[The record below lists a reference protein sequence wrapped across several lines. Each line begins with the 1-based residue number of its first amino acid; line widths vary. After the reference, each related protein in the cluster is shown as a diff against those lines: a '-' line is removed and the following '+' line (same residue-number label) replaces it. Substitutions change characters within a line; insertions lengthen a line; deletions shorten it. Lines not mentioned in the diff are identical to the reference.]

1 MSPQALT
8 ITLNV
13 RDEANRISASVAGGA
28 RFFCHLEDIGDPDA
42 EEMFGYDVGH
52 NFPSWPLAISPTYFN
67 TNEAIHLHIA
77 IPREDRGDS
86 QAMVVFPSEVLDLWG
101 YACNA
106 VPMQDE
112 EGNYIDEHGN
122 IVARAE
128 DAATAYVRKKQEG
141 TETDADPIGS
151 QDYYYIYLQGRL
163 TASGAAGTTPREWD
177 PMYATGLLNTDETWG
192 EVITIDQ
199 LAKEMKKKVDVEW
212 FMRIFTI
219 HGTDRRRHKAEGSD
233 EWETDEDGNII
244 YTGDGEAMVI
254 RPNDMTH
261 EITDTESM
269 FGTWTEQFI
278 SALGKGSGSGGG
290 GGGGGGDALEWP
302 LQDINV
308 AGMPKVNETGGPEA
322 GDTIVWDGQTF
333 VWGAGLDTTK
343 LAAWLVA
350 NDYKKQTELDLRYL
364 KLVAPSQTITGNLNL
379 QGDLTIARTPI
390 SDFEHLADG
399 IVLTFG
405 EAKAF
410 FDTRYITVTF
420 WNRLFATY
428 NGTTQVQANGAGL
441 IDNLKILVGTWTEEF
456 ISALGTGSAGG
467 GGGVAYLSMLED
479 VTLTDPANGDI
490 LQFDGQN
497 WLNIPMPSTVD
508 MTQVWAALATGGN
521 QQIDASHLA
530 TALSGLFTSLAMSN
544 NDLYITIGGV
554 TRSLTVGFY
563 TDSYHPLADS
573 ATNAGHATSADT
585 ASYANQLATSRTLWG
600 QSFDGTANV
609 SGSLSD
615 TGNIT
620 PSANNTFSIG
630 ASGNQFASLW
640 ASRLYLTGSIYFE
653 VDRDGHVHLAG
664 AGFYT
669 DSFVSALG
677 TGSAGGASGVAYLSQ
692 LEDVSLS
699 NPVNGQILQFNGS
712 QWVNAV
718 LPSGTDMAA
727 VWSALAA
734 SDSSHQIDYSHLSGA
749 ISINNGTITIGSQSI
764 TPVSGNF
771 LPLTGG
777 TLTGTLTGTKFHS
790 NANSSIDLTHI
801 PSDSEIALETGNG
814 DGGVSAWIWRE
825 QYSSSNWGIFHDNSY
840 DVIHFVGNSTSR
852 FSINLGTGDVK
863 VGTND
868 VIHSGNIASQTVNKA
883 NFLNADDT
891 QGASNWVWNPLNLT
905 QYYVW
910 GQQFAN
916 SYLSGDTGDMRLYLA
931 SINEAGGLGICI
943 NIDGYVS
950 SLSGFYTD
958 GGYKKGGS
966 SDSYVL
972 LGGGG
977 HAAISALSVNY
988 ANSANF
994 ANYVYCSSH
1003 IGSWRLSSDW
1013 DGSYFWLTAKYDS
1026 NSLLCAT
1033 AYATSAGTASSANYA
1048 SSAGRLSGDSSYTA
1062 WGQGFWSYGTPN
1074 SISGN
1079 MSGVGDI
1086 QCTAGSRIHGN
1097 GGALYIG
1104 NADNASWVQIA
1115 DMCSQ
1120 SGSSYWSIY
1129 ASGSASF
1136 QSVYSTG
1143 AVSSLSDIRYKDIVR
1158 HFALN
1163 IEAIANASIIQFRW
1177 KESHDTDTH
1186 VGGIA
1191 QEWRAILPDAVHETK
1206 DGKLAMDYGTIAYT
1220 SAVSLARKVVEQQ
1233 KEIDDLKERLARL
1246 EALLTK

>member
-219 HGTDRRRHKAEGSD
+219 HGTDRKRHKADGSD

-278 SALGKGSGSGGG
+278 SALSKGSGSGGG

-350 NDYKKQTELDLRYL
+350 NDYKTQTELDLRYL
-364 KLVAPSQTITGNLNL
+364 KLVASSQTITGNLNL

-573 ATNAGHATSADT
+573 ATNADYATNAGHATSAGT
-585 ASYANQLATSRTLWG
+585 ASYANQLTTSRTLWG

-630 ASGNQFASLW
+630 ANGNQFASLW

-677 TGSAGGASGVAYLSQ
+677 TGSEGGGGGVAYLSQ

-718 LPSGTDMAA
+718 LPSGTDMAT
-727 VWSALAA
+727 VWNALAA

-749 ISINNGTITIGSQSI
+749 ISISNGTITIGSQSI

-771 LPLTGG
+771 LPL
-777 TLTGTLTGTKFHS
+777 
-790 NANSSIDLTHI
+790 A
-801 PSDSEIALETGNG
+801 
-814 DGGVSAWIWRE
+814 GGVMGGKITFNQGSSARDVGIIGTYDPNRAAAIWAMG
-825 QYSSSNWGIFHDNSY
+825 SSYQIAADGLTM
-840 DVIHFVGNSTSR
+840 GN
-852 FSINLGTGDVK
+852 LYGACYAYYGTGYTYGAGK
-863 VGTND
+863 SGG
-868 VIHSGNIASQTVNKA
+868 HSFVWCQNGNPTVALGDN
-883 NFLNADDT
+883 
-891 QGASNWVWNPLNLT
+891 VWT
-905 QYYVW
+905 
-910 GQQFAN
+910 
-916 SYLSGDTGDMRLYLA
+916 SG
-931 SINEAGGLGICI
+931 
-943 NIDGYVS
+943 
-950 SLSGFYTD
+950 GFI
-958 GGYKKGGS
+958 KNGS

-977 HAAISALSVNY
+977 HAAISALSVNSANS

-1026 NSLLCAT
+1026 SSLPCAT

-1048 SSAGRLSGDSSYTA
+1048 TSAGSADYATNAGYANSAGRLSGDSSYTA
-1062 WGQGFWSYGTPN
+1062 WGQSFWSSGTPN

-1104 NADNASWVQIA
+1104 NANNASWVQIA

-1120 SGSSYWSIY
+1120 SGSSYWNIY

-1191 QEWRAILPDAVHETK
+1191 QEWQAILPDAVHETK

-1233 KEIDDLKERLARL
+1233 REIDDLKERLARL
-1246 EALLTK
+1246 ERLLERRDART

>member
-1 MSPQALT
+1 MAQYTVVARAKDYWMSPQALT

-28 RFFCHLEDIGDPDA
+28 RFFCHFEDIGDPDA

-106 VPMQDE
+106 VPMQDDD
-112 EGNYIDEHGN
+112 GNYIDEHGN

-199 LAKEMKKKVDVEW
+199 LVKEMKKKVDVEW

-219 HGTDRRRHKAEGSD
+219 HGTDRKRHKAEGSD

-364 KLVAPSQTITGNLNL
+364 KLVAPSQTIIGNLNL

-554 TRSLTVGFY
+554 TKSLTVGFY

-573 ATNAGHATSADT
+573 ATNADYATNAGHATSAGT
-585 ASYANQLATSRTLWG
+585 ASYANQLTTSRTLWG

-734 SDSSHQIDYSHLSGA
+734 SDSSHQIDASHLSTALSGLFTA
-749 ISINNGTITIGSQSI
+749 LAMSGNDLSITIGGITKTLTVGYATNVGRLYSTVADNWINGSQSE
-764 TPVSGNF
+764 PPRLVF
-771 LPLTGG
+771 
-777 TLTGTLTGTKFHS
+777 
-790 NANSSIDLTHI
+790 HI
-801 PSDSEIALETGNG
+801 PGVNYSNISMDASGDLHLCQGPAGTELKTLYCYIPWANITGKPFNWVG
-814 DGGVSAWIWRE
+814 QDGQPTWLWG
-825 QYSSSNWGIFHDNSY
+825 SNDG
-840 DVIHFVGNSTSR
+840 
-852 FSINLGTGDVK
+852 
-863 VGTND
+863 
-868 VIHSGNIASQTVNKA
+868 
-883 NFLNADDT
+883 
-891 QGASNWVWNPLNLT
+891 SNYYVWNP
-905 QYYVW
+905 
-910 GQQFAN
+910 AN
-916 SYLSGDTGDMRLYLA
+916 
-931 SINEAGGLGICI
+931 
-943 NIDGYVS
+943 
-950 SLSGFYTD
+950 F
-958 GGYKKGGS
+958 
-966 SDSYVL
+966 
-972 LGGGG
+972 
-977 HAAISALSVNY
+977 SVNY

-1026 NSLLCAT
+1026 SSLPCAT

-1048 SSAGRLSGDSSYTA
+1048 TSAGSADYATNAGYANSAGRLSGDSSYTA
-1062 WGQGFWSYGTPN
+1062 WGQSFWSSGTPN

-1104 NADNASWVQIA
+1104 NANNASWVQIA

-1120 SGSSYWSIY
+1120 SGSSYWNIY

-1191 QEWRAILPDAVHETK
+1191 QEWQAILPDAVHETK

-1233 KEIDDLKERLARL
+1233 REIEDLKERLARL
-1246 EALLTK
+1246 ERLLERRDART

>member
-28 RFFCHLEDIGDPDA
+28 RFFCHFEDVGDPDA
-42 EEMFGYDVGH
+42 EDMFGYDVGH

-219 HGTDRRRHKAEGSD
+219 HGTDRKRHKAEGSD
-233 EWETDEDGNII
+233 DWETDEDGNII

-278 SALGKGSGSGGG
+278 SALSKGSGSGGG

-350 NDYKKQTELDLRYL
+350 NDYKKQTELDVRYL
-364 KLVAPSQTITGNLNL
+364 KLVASSQTITGNLNL

-497 WLNIPMPSTVD
+497 WLNIPMPTTVD

-530 TALSGLFTSLAMSN
+530 TALSGLFTSLAMRN

-563 TDSYHPLADS
+563 TDSYHPLADNATNADY
-573 ATNAGHATSADT
+573 ATNAGHATSAGT
-585 ASYANQLATSRTLWG
+585 ASYANQLTTSRTLWG
-600 QSFDGTANV
+600 QSFDGSANV

-718 LPSGTDMAA
+718 LPSGTDMAT
-727 VWSALAA
+727 VWNALAS

-749 ISINNGTITIGSQSI
+749 ISISNGTITIGSQSI
-764 TPVSGNF
+764 TPASGNF
-771 LPLTGG
+771 AKLQSMNDLVHYGNEITMVPSGYTGG
-777 TLTGTLTGTKFHS
+777 LWYNYRTCGGTNGSITEYNLGNGAAGYASVRAAGFVM
-790 NANSSIDLTHI
+790 NSS
-801 PSDSEIALETGNG
+801 
-814 DGGVSAWIWRE
+814 
-825 QYSSSNWGIFHDNSY
+825 
-840 DVIHFVGNSTSR
+840 
-852 FSINLGTGDVK
+852 
-863 VGTND
+863 TND
-868 VIHSGNIASQTVNKA
+868 
-883 NFLNADDT
+883 
-891 QGASNWVWNPLNLT
+891 
-905 QYYVW
+905 
-910 GQQFAN
+910 
-916 SYLSGDTGDMRLYLA
+916 
-931 SINEAGGLGICI
+931 
-943 NIDGYVS
+943 
-950 SLSGFYTD
+950 
-958 GGYKKGGS
+958 
-966 SDSYVL
+966 YVL

-1013 DGSYFWLTAKYDS
+1013 DGSYFWLTAKYDG
-1026 NSLLCAT
+1026 NSLPCAT
-1033 AYATSAGTASSANYA
+1033 AYATSAGTASSADYATNAGYA

-1062 WGQGFWSYGTPN
+1062 WGQSFWSYGTPN

-1104 NADNASWVQIA
+1104 NANNKSWVQIA

-1120 SGSSYWSIY
+1120 SGSSYWNIY
-1129 ASGSASF
+1129 ANGSASF

-1191 QEWRAILPDAVHETK
+1191 QEWQAILPDAVHETK